1 MRHMLIVDANYVFFN
16 QKRIDYLLYKK
27 EVEPES
33 GHGEAAG
40 ILFLA
45 ARS

>member
-27 EVEPES
+27 EVERALQKKSPK
-33 GHGEAAG
+33 ATM
-40 ILFLA
+40 
-45 ARS
+45 